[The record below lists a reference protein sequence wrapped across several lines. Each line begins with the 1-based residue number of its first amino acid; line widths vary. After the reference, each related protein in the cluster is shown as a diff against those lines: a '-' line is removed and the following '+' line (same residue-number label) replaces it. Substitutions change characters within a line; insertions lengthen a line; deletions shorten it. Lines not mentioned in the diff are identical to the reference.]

1 MTQGFQRFTKRYVNV
16 LGVFLGMA
24 VVSSILINS
33 GCGMTSNRPVIP
45 APTPTPD
52 RLAPTSAITSPT
64 SGATVSTGTAVSI
77 TGTASDAGGG
87 TVARVEVSVDGGATF
102 SAATGTTAWS
112 LSFTPATPGQVRIRS
127 RAIDN
132 SGNTQD
138 PPAEITITAQDV
150 TPPTSTIT
158 SPAPGAT
165 VSTGTTV
172 SITGTASDAGGGT
185 VARVEVSVDG
195 GATFSA
201 ATGTTAWS
209 FTWMT
214 PATPGQ
220 VRIRSRAVDNSGNTQ
235 NPPAEITVTVRDSTP
250 PTSAITSPAPG
261 ATVITGATVSITGT
275 ASDAGGGTVARVE
288 VSVDGG
294 ATFSAATG
302 TTSWS
307 FTWMTPTT
315 PGQATIRSRA
325 VDDSGNQQDPPA
337 EIKVTVIQDTTTPT
351 STITSPKAGASVLT
365 GAAISITGT
374 ASDADGGIV
383 ARVEVSVD
391 GGATFSAATGTTSWS
406 FTWMT
411 PTTPGQ
417 ATIRS
422 RAVDKSGNVQD
433 PPTEITV
440 IRSDGGRW
448 IAQGPGPTLFG
459 QVENI
464 IPNNEVVG
472 AIHTVAAHPTD
483 ADILYVGGV
492 NSGIWRTSNA
502 TAASPNWTPL
512 IDNFPSLSIGALEF
526 DPTDATNRTL
536 VAGIGRFSSFS
547 ARGGLL
553 TGLLRTTDGGNNWT
567 PISHPLLVQN
577 ISGVAARGDTLLAAA
592 NFQFINLTGGLFR
605 STDGGITWAQVTV
618 ANGLPAGGVFDLVG
632 VPGNLNR
639 FYVSVQRTG
648 IFRSDNGGASWTNIS
663 SGDPTLNGAI
673 TNPQNANAEM
683 AVASNGR
690 LYVIIANGSPG
701 SPGARAQYIGFSDNP
716 AEAAPTWTAMD
727 LPQTPEPNGVV
738 VGLHPGQQGSI
749 HLAIAVDRN
758 DPNTVY
764 VSGDRQDLPPPPLPR
779 LNFIGARDFSGR
791 LFRGD
796 TTVAPTGAVPSPQWE
811 HLTHLNSI
819 AQIPGGGTASGSAPH
834 ADSREMGI
842 APNGDLIEVNDGG
855 IYRRTSPQNNTG
867 DWFSING
874 DIQTTEFHDV
884 AYDNNSN
891 AIILGGAQDTGTPQQ
906 ITPGSTTWRS
916 VSTADGGDVAA
927 DNITLTAQNQSIRY
941 SSFQNLQS
949 FRREIYDANNN
960 RIGNPVFPALTV
972 VGGGAQLQRAFITPV
987 ELNAID
993 PRRLVI
999 GGLNSVYESLNQ
1011 GDTITEIDGPGTT
1024 QLQNAI
1030 AYGGRSGGV
1039 DNLDVLYVGSGPA
1052 VFLRTTAG
1060 AALAP
1065 TAALPAGATTVR
1077 DVALDPDE
1085 WRSAYVVDSNQV
1097 FRTTNAGASWTDITG
1112 NLTQLGAGDFS
1123 TTVFV
1128 AGADNDLLL
1137 VGTNAG
1143 VFASFSSSGFTS
1155 WAELGTGLPNV
1166 PVADLDYDVKD
1177 DVLLAGTLGRG
1188 AWTLTNL
1195 KVFTRPPIDVVI
1207 LQSSKPRRRIRR

>member
-16 LGVFLGMA
+16 LGVFLVVAG
-24 VVSSILINS
+24 VSSILLNS
-33 GCGMTSNRPVIP
+33 GCNMTSNRPVVP

-52 RLAPTSAITSPT
+52 RVAPTSAITSPAPGAT
-64 SGATVSTGTAVSI
+64 LSTGAAVSITGTASDSGGGTVARVEVSVDGGATFSAATGTTAWSFSFTPATPGQVRIRSRAVDNSGNTQDPPVEITVTAQDVTRPTSTITSPASGATLSTGTAVSI

-112 LSFTPATPGQVRIRS
+112 FSF
-127 RAIDN
+127 
-132 SGNTQD
+132 
-138 PPAEITITAQDV
+138 
-150 TPPTSTIT
+150 
-158 SPAPGAT
+158 
-165 VSTGTTV
+165 
-172 SITGTASDAGGGT
+172 
-185 VARVEVSVDG
+185 
-195 GATFSA
+195 
-201 ATGTTAWS
+201 
-209 FTWMT
+209 T

-235 NPPAEITVTVRDSTP
+235 DPPAEITVTAQDVTP

-261 ATVITGATVSITGT
+261 ATVSTGATVNITGT
-275 ASDAGGGTVARVE
+275 ASDAGGGTVDRVE

-294 ATFSAATG
+294 ATFSAAMGTTSWSFSFTPATPGQVMIRSRAVDNSGNQQDPPTGITVTAQDVKPPTSTITSPKAGGDISNGTAVSITGTASDAGGGMVARVDVSVDGGASFSTATG

-307 FTWMTPTT
+307 FSFTPTT
-315 PGQATIRSRA
+315 PGLVQIRSRA
-325 VDDSGNQQDPPA
+325 VDDSGNVQN
-337 EIKVTVIQDTTTPT
+337 
-351 STITSPKAGASVLT
+351 
-365 GAAISITGT
+365 
-374 ASDADGGIV
+374 
-383 ARVEVSVD
+383 
-391 GGATFSAATGTTSWS
+391 
-406 FTWMT
+406 
-411 PTTPGQ
+411 PTTQ
-417 ATIRS
+417 
-422 RAVDKSGNVQD
+422 
-433 PPTEITV
+433 ITV
-440 IRSDGGRW
+440 NIVVGGTW
-448 IAQGPGPTLFG
+448 TAQGPGPTLFG
-459 QVENI
+459 QAENV

-483 ADILYVGGV
+483 ANILYAGGT
-492 NSGIWRTSNA
+492 NSGIWRTVNA
-502 TAASPNWTPL
+502 TAANPNWTPL

-547 ARGGLL
+547 RAGGRL
-553 TGLLRTTDGGNNWT
+553 TGLLRTTDGGDNWMQ
-567 PISHPLLVQN
+567 ISHPLLVQN

-592 NFQFINLTGGLFR
+592 NFQFSNLTGGLFR
-605 STDGGITWAQVTV
+605 SVNGGIDWVLV
-618 ANGLPAGGVFDLVG
+618 SGSNGLPAGGVFDLVG

-639 FYVSVQRTG
+639 FYVSVQRIG
-648 IFRSDNGGASWTNIS
+648 IFRSDNGGATWTNIS
-663 SGDPTLNGAI
+663 SGDPTLNGII
-673 TNPQNANAEM
+673 TNPQNSNAEM

-690 LYVIIANGSPG
+690 LYVVVVNTG
-701 SPGARAQYIGFSDNP
+701 RAQYIGFSDNP
-716 AEAAPTWTAMD
+716 AAAAPTWTAMD
-727 LPQTPEPNGVV
+727 LPQTPEPNGIV

-811 HLTHLNSI
+811 HLTHSNSI
-819 AQIPGGGTASGSAPH
+819 AQIPGGGTTRGSAPH
-834 ADSREMGI
+834 ADSREMTI

-855 IYRRTSPQNNTG
+855 IYRRTSPQNNLG

-891 AIILGGAQDTGTPQQ
+891 AIILGGAQDTGSPVQ
-906 ITPGSTTWRS
+906 ITSGSTTWRS
-916 VSTADGGDVAA
+916 LSTADGGDVAV
-927 DNITLTAQNQSIRY
+927 DNITLAAQNQSIRY
-941 SSFQNLQS
+941 SSFQNLGAFS
-949 FRREIYDANNN
+949 RGTFDANNN
-960 RIGNPVFPALTV
+960 FINRVFPLLTV
-972 VGGGAQLQRAFITPV
+972 VGGGAPLQPAFVAPV

-999 GGLNSVYESLNQ
+999 GGLNSIYESFNQ

-1065 TAALPAGATTVR
+1065 TAALPAGATVVR
-1077 DVALDPDE
+1077 DVVLDPDD

-1097 FRTTNAGASWTDITG
+1097 FRTTDAGASWTDITG
-1112 NLTQLGAGDFS
+1112 NLPQFGVADFNTTQ
-1123 TTVFV
+1123 FV
-1128 AGADNDLLL
+1128 AGATANDNDLLL

-1143 VFASFSSSGFTS
+1143 VYVSFSSSGFTI
-1155 WAELGTGLPNV
+1155 WNKLGVGLPNV
-1166 PVADLDYDVKD
+1166 LVLDLDYDLQD

-1195 KVFTRPPIDVVI
+1195 RVLTQPPTGAVI
-1207 LQSSKPRRRIRR
+1207 LQSPIPQRRIRR

>member
-1 MTQGFQRFTKRYVNV
+1 MKQGFQRFTKRYVHV
-16 LGVFLGMA
+16 LGVFLGM
-24 VVSSILINS
+24 VIVSSILIYS
-33 GCGMTSNRPVIP
+33 GCGMTNRPVVP

-52 RLAPTSAITSPT
+52 RIAPTSAITSPGP
-64 SGATVSTGTAVSI
+64 GATVSTGTAVSI
-77 TGTASDAGGG
+77 TGTASDTGGG
-87 TVARVEVSVDGGATF
+87 TVARVD
-102 SAATGTTAWS
+102 
-112 LSFTPATPGQVRIRS
+112 
-127 RAIDN
+127 
-132 SGNTQD
+132 
-138 PPAEITITAQDV
+138 
-150 TPPTSTIT
+150 
-158 SPAPGAT
+158 
-165 VSTGTTV
+165 
-172 SITGTASDAGGGT
+172 
-185 VARVEVSVDG
+185 VSVDG

-209 FTWMT
+209 FSFT
-214 PATPGQ
+214 PATSGQ
-220 VRIRSRAVDNSGNTQ
+220 VSIRSRAVDNSGNTQ
-235 NPPAEITVTVRDSTP
+235 DPPTEIAVTVRDATP
-250 PTSAITSPAPG
+250 PTSAITSPASGMP
-261 ATVITGATVSITGT
+261 VSTGTTISITGT
-275 ASDAGGGTVARVE
+275 ASDAGGGTVARVD

-307 FTWMTPTT
+307 FTWTT
-315 PGQATIRSRA
+315 PATPGRVQIRSRA
-325 VDDSGNQQDPPA
+325 VDNSGNVQDPPTG
-337 EIKVTVIQDTTTPT
+337 ISVTVLDLTPPT
-351 STITSPKAGASVLT
+351 STITFPKAGAAVST
-365 GAAISITGT
+365 GTTVSITGT
-374 ASDADGGIV
+374 ASDAGGGTV
-383 ARVEVSVD
+383 DRVDVSVD
-391 GGATFSAATGTTSWS
+391 GGATFNAATGTTSWS
-406 FTWMT
+406 FTW
-411 PTTPGQ
+411 TTP
-417 ATIRS
+417 ATPGRAQIRS
-422 RAVDKSGNVQD
+422 RAVDNGGNVED
-433 PPTEITV
+433 PPTEIIVT
-440 IRSDGGRW
+440 IADERRW
-448 IAQGPGPTLFG
+448 IAHGPGPTLFG

-483 ADILYVGGV
+483 ANILFVGGV
-492 NSGIWRTSNA
+492 NSGIWRTGNA

-536 VAGIGRFSSFS
+536 VAGIGRFSSFN
-547 ARGGLL
+547 RGGGPL

-592 NFQFINLTGGLFR
+592 NFQFINLSGGLFR
-605 STDGGITWAQVTV
+605 STDGGINWALVSGS
-618 ANGLPAGGVFDLVG
+618 NGLPVGGVFDLVG

-639 FYVSVQRTG
+639 FYVSVQRIG
-648 IFRSDNGGASWTNIS
+648 IFRSDDGGVSWTNIS
-663 SGDPTLNGAI
+663 SGDATLNGFI

-701 SPGARAQYIGFSDNP
+701 LPGARAQYIGFSDNP

-727 LPQTPEPNGVV
+727 LPQTMEPNGVV
-738 VGLHPGQQGSI
+738 VGLHPGGQGSI
-749 HLAIAVDRN
+749 HLAIRVDRN

-764 VSGDRQDLPPPPLPR
+764 VSGDRQDLPLPPLPR

-796 TTVAPTGAVPSPQWE
+796 TTVAPTGVVPSPQWE

-819 AQIPGGGTASGSAPH
+819 SQIPGGGTASGSSPH
-834 ADSREMGI
+834 ADSREMAI
-842 APNGDLIEVNDGG
+842 DANGDLIEVNDGG

-891 AIILGGAQDTGTPQQ
+891 TIILGGAQDTGTPLQ
-906 ITPGSTTWRS
+906 ITPGSTTWIS
-916 VSTADGGDVAA
+916 LSTADGGDVAV
-927 DNITLTAQNQSIRY
+927 DNITLAAQNQSIRY
-941 SSFQNLQS
+941 SSFQNLGA
-949 FRREIYDANNN
+949 FRRDTFGANNN
-960 RIGNPVFPALTV
+960 FISRVFPALTV
-972 VGGGAQLQRAFITPV
+972 VGGGAPFVPSFVTPV

-993 PRRLVI
+993 PRRLVL
-999 GGLNSVYESLNQ
+999 GGANSVYESFNQ
-1011 GDTITEIDGPGTT
+1011 GNTITEINGPGTN

-1030 AYGGRSGGV
+1030 AYGGRSEGV
-1039 DNLDVLYVGSGPA
+1039 DNLDVLYLGSGSA

-1097 FRTTNAGASWTDITG
+1097 FRTTDAGANWTDITG
-1112 NLTQLGAGDFS
+1112 NLTQLGAGDFA

-1143 VFASFSSSGFTS
+1143 VFVSFSSSGFTS

-1166 PVADLDYDVKD
+1166 PVADLDYDVAD

-1188 AWTLTNL
+1188 AWTISNLRGLT
-1195 KVFTRPPIDVVI
+1195 PPPTNVVI
-1207 LQSSKPRRRIRR
+1207 LQSPKPRRRIRR